1 MLKKID
7 FYAYSVQKGVYRR
20 DFDETKFLLVFFLIK
35 EENVF
40 NKYNKIWEKFSKII
54 KKRI

>member
-20 DFDETKFLLVFFLIK
+20 DFDETKFLLVFF
-35 EENVF
+35 F
-40 NKYNKIWEKFSKII
+40 D
-54 KKRI
+54 KRRKCF